1 MSFIDN
7 IYYNVLKNNN
17 FIIIML
23 LILFTFVFNYFL
35 IKVIITLFNLKI
47 NKKRKLIFLTVTT
60 LVDTINRIYLPVQ
73 YFRIISILTLI
84 ICMYYIL
91 NKNIEIIVIFNVLNS
106 VLLVTGEIIFS
117 NVFKIIYPINNYEYD
132 IYITMYRLLSL
143 IFVTLLF
150 SIVFFIVKKFNLKID
165 LKNVSSSKNKKL
177 IILEG
182 IVCCNIIFLNSL
194 GLVFLENK
202 FIIPIAIMDIIVLG
216 YYYLR
221 DTTKLNKIDA
231 SKLKIENLE
240 FYNNNLNVMY
250 DEIRSFK
257 HDFGNIIQAM
267 GGYIKTD
274 DLEGLKKMYEKIQTG
289 LNEMNNIEILNPDII
304 NDPAVYNILNTK
316 YYTAKNYG
324 VEMDIEVMLD
334 LKELNVDILDFCRIF
349 GILIDNAIE
358 AAREC
363 EKKEVCIKFHNDSKR
378 NRNLVIIENTYK
390 NRDVDIDKIFDKEYT
405 SKTEKNSHGLGLWR
419 VKKILDKNKNLS
431 LYSSKGVKF
440 VQQLEVYNSK
450 VLTKV

>member
-1 MSFIDN
+1 MNFLDCL
-7 IYYNVLKNNN
+7 YYYIIHNNN
-17 FIIIML
+17 FIVIMT
-23 LILFTFVFNYFL
+23 LIFFTFAFNYFL
-35 IKVIITLFNLKI
+35 TKVTINLFNLKI
-47 NKKRKLIFLTVTT
+47 SRKRQLIFWAVTSI
-60 LVDTINRIYLPVQ
+60 VNSISRIYVPIQ

-91 NKNIEIIVIFNVLNS
+91 SKNVEIIVISNVLNS
-106 VLLVTGEIIFS
+106 VLLVTGEIIFL
-117 NVFKIIYPINNYEYD
+117 NIFKILYPINNYKYD
-132 IYITMYRLLSL
+132 IYVTMYRLLSL
-143 IFVTLLF
+143 IFITLLF
-150 SIVFFIVKKFNLKID
+150 TIVFFIIRKFNLKID
-165 LKNVSSSKNKKL
+165 LKNVSSSKNKKM

-202 FIIPIAIMDIIVLG
+202 FIIPIAIMNIIVLG
-216 YYYLR
+216 YYYLK
-221 DTTKLNKIDA
+221 DATKVNKIDA
-231 SKLKIENLE
+231 SNLKIENLE

-274 DLEGLKKMYEKIQTG
+274 NLEGLKKMYEKIQTG

-349 GILIDNAIE
+349 GILLDNAIE
-358 AAREC
+358 AAKEC

-378 NRNLVIIENTYK
+378 NRNLIIIENTYK